1 MKARIYTLKDI
12 EKILTFVP
20 PVFIVFLAIIVCIV
34 GFIILEYRQNNEI
47 KLITQ
52 KIELENNFKFQ
63 SDLKK
68 HLQEISTDIQKN
80 LQTKELALK
89 EVVHILS
96 GITKGISK
104 YKSLHVK
111 DFEDFLLFYENTLGV
126 NFAIFDKQYNIL
138 YGKKELQN
146 IQELIFSQ
154 TNNPSSL
161 KITLMYIASQGNK
174 ALFHWKDDTRKTI
187 QLSYFEI
194 CNKQLYIGAFSSAD
208 SLRKLTKRTIIKTI
222 NSLNTDKYFLWF
234 YDDMAKQAYN
244 FENHHKWQIAKRH
257 SSPISYYFQKYFFN
271 LALVPIQNL
280 KEKEQIKQIRQNF
293 QDKKTF
299 LFSFVLFSTLVLIF
313 ITTIFSS
320 YIKRIFSAYNK
331 RLEHKNRL
339 LNIWKERFELAII
352 ASNDGLWDTNFETGK
367 TFFSK
372 KWLDMLGYTS
382 GDITSYEEWFE
393 LIHKDDRTLVHNTLS
408 EHINEQKEHII
419 CEYRIKTKNNT
430 YKWILARGKV
440 FLNEDKSPKR
450 LLMMSMDINEEKRL
464 EKDLKDT
471 ELLVSEG
478 DIVALRL
485 KNSGKLEILFISQS
499 IKMYGY
505 TQEDFFSK
513 HLTFLD
519 LIHPQDIDE
528 FIASLYAYMNQ
539 GFTSFSK
546 SYRIITKSSEIKWVF
561 NRMIFIKDD
570 FGNITNFYGY
580 IYDITA
586 LKHSEFE
593 LERRVK
599 QEVDKNNE
607 KQKLLIQQ
615 NKLAAMGEMIGSI
628 AHQWR
633 QPLNNISLI
642 LHFLKDNHQNLAKS
656 DFQKYTDNAKEQ
668 LEYMSQTIDDFRNFY
683 KPSKQ
688 KKKFSV
694 LNAIKTTLSIIRS
707 QLENNTIKVN
717 INEYDFEIFG
727 YENEFKQAILN
738 ILSNAIEAIKENPS
752 KNGTIIIRVNQN
764 LISIANNGGNA
775 SEEVIE
781 RMFEPYFTTKFEN
794 KGTGIGLYMT
804 KTIIESM
811 QGSIG
816 VCNTRSGIKF
826 SIQI

>member
-1 MKARIYTLKDI
+1 M
-12 EKILTFVP
+12 P
-20 PVFIVFLAIIVCIV
+20 PIFIVLMALIVCIV
-34 GFIILEYRQNNEI
+34 GFVILEYRQNNEI

-63 SDLKK
+63 NDLQT
-68 HLQEISTDIQKN
+68 HLQEISTHIQKD
-80 LQTKELALK
+80 LQSKELELK

-104 YKSLHVK
+104 YKDLHVK
-111 DFEDFLLFYENTLGV
+111 DFQEFLLFYENTLGV
-126 NFAIFDKQYNIL
+126 NFAIFDKNYNIL
-138 YGKKELQN
+138 YGEKELQN
-146 IQELIFSQ
+146 IQKLIFSQ
-154 TNNPSSL
+154 TNNPQSL

-174 ALFHWKDDTRKTI
+174 SLFQWKDDTQKTI

-194 CNKQLYIGAFSSAD
+194 CNQQLYIGAFSSID
-208 SLRKLTKRTIIKTI
+208 SLRKLTQKTIIKTI
-222 NSLNTDKYFLWF
+222 SALQSDKYFLWF
-234 YDDMAKQAYN
+234 YDDISKQAYN
-244 FENHHKWQIAKRH
+244 LENNHKWQITKRP
-257 SSPISYYFQKYFFN
+257 SSPISYYYQKYFFN
-271 LALVPIQNL
+271 FALVPTQSIL
-280 KEKEQIKQIRQNF
+280 EKEQIGQIKQEF

-299 LFSFVLFSTLVLIF
+299 LFTFILFATLVLIF
-313 ITTIFSS
+313 ITTLFAS

-339 LNIWKERFELAII
+339 LNIWKERFELAVI

-372 KWLDMLGYTS
+372 KWLDMLGYSS
-382 GDITSYEEWFE
+382 GDITTYEEWFA

-419 CEYRIKTKNNT
+419 CEYRLKTKNNT

-478 DIVALRL
+478 EIVALRL
-485 KNSGKLEILFISQS
+485 KNSEKLEILFISQS

-513 HLTFLD
+513 HLTFLE
-519 LIHPQDIDE
+519 LIHPEDIDE
-528 FIASLYAYMNQ
+528 FIASLHAYISQ

-561 NRMIFIKDD
+561 NRMLFIKDD
-570 FGNITNFYGY
+570 FGNITNLYGY

-586 LKHSEFE
+586 LKQSELE

-599 QEVDKNNE
+599 QEVEKNNE

-642 LHFLKDNHQNLAKS
+642 LHFLKDNQQTLSKT
-656 DFQKYTDNAKEQ
+656 DFEKYTNNAKEQ

-688 KKKFSV
+688 KNNFSV
-694 LNAIKTTLSIIRS
+694 LNAIKTTLSIIDS
-707 QLENNTIKVN
+707 QLQNNAIEVKL
-717 INEYDFEIFG
+717 NEEDFIIFG

-738 ILSNAIEAIKENPS
+738 ILSNAIEAIKENSP
-752 KNGTIIIRVNQN
+752 KNGTIFVEVKQN
-764 LISIANNGGNA
+764 HISIANNGGNA
-775 SEEVIE
+775 SEKVIE

-811 QGSIG
+811 QGSIS
-816 VCNTRSGIKF
+816 VCNTKDGIKF
-826 SIQI
+826 SIKI